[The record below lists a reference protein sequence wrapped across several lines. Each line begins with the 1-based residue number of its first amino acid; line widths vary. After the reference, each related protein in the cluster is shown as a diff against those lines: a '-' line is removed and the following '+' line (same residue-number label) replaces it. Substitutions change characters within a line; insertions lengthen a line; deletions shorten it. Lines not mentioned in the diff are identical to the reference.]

1 MVVHGCLRVYVLK
14 IGLFKSME
22 KVFFLI
28 RSLENFTWKNSA
40 LGIIAR
46 GILFNSLKSLFSLN
60 LKNII
65 RLL

>member
-1 MVVHGCLRVYVLK
+1 MVVHGCLRVCVLK

-40 LGIIAR
+40 LGIIA
-46 GILFNSLKSLFSLN
+46 
-60 LKNII
+60 
-65 RLL
+65 